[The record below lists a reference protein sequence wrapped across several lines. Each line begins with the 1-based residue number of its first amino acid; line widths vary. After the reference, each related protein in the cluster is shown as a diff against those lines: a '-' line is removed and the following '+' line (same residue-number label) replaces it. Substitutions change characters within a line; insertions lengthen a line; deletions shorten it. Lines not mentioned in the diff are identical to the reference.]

1 MKHRLEI
8 IYEDSSLVVLNK
20 PAGLL
25 SIPDRHDPEKPN
37 LYQMLLERYGDI
49 LIVHRLDKGTSGAI
63 VYARTPEAHR
73 SLSYQFEQRQV
84 QKIYLALVEGIPYPS
99 EGTIEKALAPHPT
112 QAGKMIVSNKGKA
125 AVTQYQTTETFRNY
139 SAVEVDIQTGR
150 THQIRVHMSAIGHPV
165 LADALYSQR
174 EAFYLSEIK
183 GRRFNL
189 SKEEEERPL
198 LSRPAL
204 HAARLTLKHPETSR
218 KMVFEAPLPKD
229 MRATLNQLRKWNAA

>member
-1 MKHRLEI
+1 MKHSLDI
-8 IYEDSSLVVLNK
+8 IYEDDSLVALNK

-25 SIPDRHDPEKPN
+25 SIPDRHDPEKPS
-37 LYQMLLERYGDI
+37 LYQMLLEKYGDI
-49 LIVHRLDKGTSGAI
+49 LIVHRLDKGTSGLI

-73 SLSYQFEQRQV
+73 HLSLQFEQREV
-84 QKIYLALVEGIPYPS
+84 QKIYLALVEGIPFPS

-125 AVTQYQTTETFRNY
+125 ALTHYQVTETFRSY
-139 SAVEVDIQTGR
+139 AAVEVDIQTGR

-165 LADALYSQR
+165 LADPLYSQR

-189 SKEEEERPL
+189 GKEQEERPL
-198 LSRPAL
+198 LERPAL
-204 HAARLTLKHPETSR
+204 HAARLTLQHPATGREI
-218 KMVFEAPLPKD
+218 VLEAPLPKD
-229 MRATLNQLRKWNAA
+229 MRATLNQLRKWNG